1 MKTGV
6 IRVFTTTPCFS
17 IESWMRVD
25 FSSIRSCGSRQY
37 GFQGDVKIFSI
48 SILDLIEAK
57 LWWSPRCHVKSA
69 LKITRLLYVFF
80 NCQFEDLGSSEKKTH
95 IISFYLIF
103 FVLFCVY
110 YFTAFGGWGLEGG
123 GVSVCLCVECFDF
136 VTLGNGKFRLIEDIF
151 IMPPDAIGP

>member
-25 FSSIRSCGSRQY
+25 FSSIRSCGSRQD

-57 LWWSPRCHVKSA
+57 LGWSPRCHVKSA
-69 LKITRLLYVFF
+69 LKKSAYFMNFFLIVNLRALVLQRKKNPHYLFLLIY
-80 NCQFEDLGSSEKKTH
+80 D
-95 IISFYLIF
+95 

-110 YFTAFGGWGLEGG
+110 CFKTFVGWGLEGG
-123 GVSVCLCVECFDF
+123 GISVCVFWYRNIGQC
-136 VTLGNGKFRLIEDIF
+136 GKFRLIEGIF
-151 IMPPDAIGP
+151 IMPPDTIGR

>member
-25 FSSIRSCGSRQY
+25 FSSIRSCGSRQD

-57 LWWSPRCHVKSA
+57 LGWSPRCHVKSA
-69 LKITRLLYVFF
+69 LKKKRLLYEFLF
-80 NCQFEDLGSSEKKTH
+80 NCQFEGLGSSEKKNPH
-95 IISFYLIF
+95 YLFLLILD

-110 YFTAFGGWGLEGG
+110 CWVGVGRGRGIC
-123 GVSVCLCVECFDF
+123 VSVCWMFW
-136 VTLGNGKFRLIEDIF
+136 FRN
-151 IMPPDAIGP
+151 IGQWEV